1 MPSSSMRI
9 FYGEPSE
16 GLVAENVKIGDPL
29 ALVVS
34 IDDQDIYGMHVTGC
48 SVRDGLGWSDQSLI
62 NSEGCPVDEE
72 IMGEFEYSASKTTAL
87 VRFQA
92 HKFPYTSSVY
102 YQCNVKLCI
111 KHAGGCDQVV
121 RLDYSSVAA
130 SKLVLSA
137 SNLREW
143 NQSGQK
149 EASSGGAG
157 RERQCIR
164 TD

>member
-9 FYGEPSE
+9 FYGEPAE

-62 NSEGCPVDEE
+62 NSEGCPVDDE

-111 KHAGGCDQVV
+111 KHAGGCDAVV
-121 RLDYSSVAA
+121 SPIGSQHLND
-130 SKLVLSA
+130 
-137 SNLREW
+137 
-143 NQSGQK
+143 
-149 EASSGGAG
+149 
-157 RERQCIR
+157 
-164 TD
+164 D